1 MATNQDGAPQEGT
14 LAQTLSQQMFGS
26 QAPAYAA
33 SQVHVSDDR
42 LDGIARL
49 ASTGPYQ
56 WTVDLGAGAGFTAFA
71 VAGRTNR
78 VVASDLTRPM
88 LQQAR
93 RIGRE
98 RGLENVLLSQNAAE
112 HLPFADDS
120 LDLVTCRAAGHHFTD
135 LPAAFSEIRR
145 ALRPGG
151 ALVMVDTAAPEDDEA
166 AAWLNDVE
174 LRRDFSHV
182 NDWKAST
189 MRDLLAERGLEITEQ
204 EDARVHL
211 QFNSWVERTATNADG
226 VVLLRR
232 DFLNA
237 PPEIQAA
244 FDIQPTGDGD
254 IHFSF
259 PCLIF
264 RAVKT

>member
-1 MATNQDGAPQEGT
+1 MATNNEGT
-14 LAQTLSQQMFGS
+14 LAQQMFGS
-26 QAPAYAA
+26 QAPEYAV

-49 ASTGPYQ
+49 ASTGPYG
-56 WTVDLGAGAGFTAFA
+56 WTVDLGTGAGFTAFA
-71 VAGRTNR
+71 VADRSRR
-78 VVASDLTRPM
+78 VVASDVTRPM

-93 RIGRE
+93 RISQERE
-98 RGLENVLLSQNAAE
+98 LENVLLSQNAAE
-112 HLPFADDS
+112 GLPFADDS

-135 LPAAFSEIRR
+135 LPAALSEIRR

-151 ALVMVDTAAPEDDEA
+151 ALVMVDTVAPEDDKA

-182 NDWKAST
+182 NDWKASVI
-189 MRDLLAERGLEITEQ
+189 RDLLAERGLEIVEQ
-204 EDARVHL
+204 EDARVYL
-211 QFNSWVERTATNADG
+211 TFNDWVKRTATAEDE
-226 VVLLRR
+226 VVALRR
-232 DFLNA
+232 DFLTA
-237 PPEIQAA
+237 PPEFKSA
-244 FDIQPTGDGD
+244 FDIQPKEGGD

-264 RAVKT
+264 RAVKI